1 MKTIVFIGSQKSGS
15 SREAIKAAEELGY
28 YTVLF
33 TNRINFIEKRAEF
46 PDVHLMQWCDLNNI
60 DEIENA
66 ITHLLSKAL
75 KICAVV
81 SFVDPY
87 CHTASLLNDKF
98 CTKTFSTEAIGTM
111 ENKILSR
118 VALAQSPYCPS
129 FMSLSKDSMYS
140 EKQIRSYLPF
150 IMKSP
155 NSTGSKDVFKIDTY
169 NRFRH
174 QIKKLFSK
182 YPKDAVL
189 LEEFIDGPQYLVE
202 TIFYENEVNII
213 AIIEQE
219 IIYNERYIVT
229 GYNLMTDPAPDFYN
243 NLKIAIESIA
253 RFHGMKSGPCHLE
266 MRYINNQWKL
276 IEINPRISGAGMNK
290 FIQIGLG
297 INLVKETLKF
307 AIGQDFNI
315 QPKYK
320 VPCFAQYVVVSE
332 AGILEKVIG
341 KNKATKSPG
350 VKTVYVKPCKGAV
363 LTPPISMGN
372 RYAYVI
378 ATGDSEEEAKKNA
391 KQAAAQIHFCL
402 LPSKKEDTSVEDNK
416 IENADEVSIP
426 EIITQDI
433 DTEEI
438 HPQKITNE
446 ELGMDKLGIDEIK
459 MDNKS
464 GYLYSPVEYTED
476 FK

>member
-33 TNRINFIEKRAEF
+33 TNRTNFLEKREEF

-60 DEIENA
+60 EEIENA
-66 ITHLLSKAL
+66 ITDLLSKAL

-81 SFVDPY
+81 SFVDSY
-87 CHTASLLNDKF
+87 CHTACLMHDKF
-98 CTKTFSTEAIGTM
+98 CTTTFSTEAIGTM

-118 VALAQSPYCPS
+118 VALGQSPYCPS
-129 FMSLSKDSMYS
+129 FMSLPKDFTYS
-140 EKQIRSYLPF
+140 EKQIKSYLPV

-169 NRFRH
+169 NRFRY
-174 QIKKLFSK
+174 QINKLFSK
-182 YPKDAVL
+182 YPNDAVL

-202 TIFYENEVNII
+202 TIFYKNQLNII

-219 IIYNERYIVT
+219 IVFNKRFIVT
-229 GYNLMTDPAPDFYN
+229 GYNLMTNPAPDFYN

-253 RFHGMKSGPCHLE
+253 KCHGMESGPCHLE
-266 MRYINNQWKL
+266 MRYVNNQWKL

-290 FIQIGLG
+290 LIQISLG

-307 AIGQDFNI
+307 ALGQEFDI
-315 QPKYK
+315 KPKYK
-320 VPCFAQYVVVSE
+320 IPCFAQYVVTSE
-332 AGILEKVIG
+332 TGILEKVLG
-341 KNKATKSPG
+341 KNQAIKSPG
-350 VKTVYVKPCKGAV
+350 VKAVYIKPRKGTL

-378 ATGDSEEEAKKNA
+378 ATGANEAEAKKNA
-391 KQAAAQIHFCL
+391 KQAAAKIHFSL
-402 LPSKKEDTSVEDNK
+402 LPSKKEDNTIEENKVENLT
-416 IENADEVSIP
+416 EVLIP
-426 EIITQDI
+426 EIT
-433 DTEEI
+433 TEAVTTDD
-438 HPQKITNE
+438 HPQKIATE
-446 ELGMDKLGIDEIK
+446 ELDIANLGIEEFK

-464 GYLYSPVEYTED
+464 GYLYSPLEYSED

>member
-33 TNRINFIEKRAEF
+33 TNRISFLEKRTEF
-46 PDVHLMQWCDLNNI
+46 PDVHLMQLCDLNNI
-60 DEIENA
+60 EEIENA

-75 KICAVV
+75 KISAVV

-87 CHTASLLNDKF
+87 CHTAFLLNDKF
-98 CTKTFSTEAIGTM
+98 CTKIFSTEAIGTM

-118 VALAQSPYCPS
+118 EALAQSPYCPR
-129 FMSLSKDSMYS
+129 FMSISKDSTYS
-140 EKQIRSYLPF
+140 KKQITSYLPV

-155 NSTGSKDVFKIDTY
+155 NSAGSKDVFKIDTY
-169 NRFRH
+169 NEFRH
-174 QIKKLFSK
+174 QSKKLFTK
-182 YPKDAVL
+182 YPKDAIL

-219 IIYNERYIVT
+219 ITFNKRFIIT
-229 GYNLMTDPAPDFYN
+229 GYNLMIDPAPDFYN
-243 NLKIAIESIA
+243 NLKIAVESIV
-253 RFHGMKSGPCHLE
+253 RCHGMESGPCHLE
-266 MRYINNQWKL
+266 MRYVNNQWKL

-307 AIGQDFNI
+307 ALGQNFNI

-320 VPCFAQYVVVSE
+320 IPCFAKYVVISE
-332 AGILEKVIG
+332 TGILEKVIG
-341 KNKATKSPG
+341 KKKATKSHG
-350 VKTVYVKPCKGAV
+350 VKAVYIKPRKGAV

-402 LPSKKEDTSVEDNK
+402 LPSKNETIRSEDAK
-416 IENADEVSIP
+416 IENHEEVSTP
-426 EIITQDI
+426 EITAQSIT
-433 DTEEI
+433 TEKI
-438 HPQKITNE
+438 HTQKITNKKS
-446 ELGMDKLGIDEIK
+446 GIDKLGIEAIK

-464 GYLYSPVEYTED
+464 GYLYSPFEYSKD

>member
-33 TNRINFIEKRAEF
+33 TNREKFIEKRTDF

-60 DEIENA
+60 EENENA

-87 CHTASLLNDKF
+87 CHTACLLNDKF
-98 CTKTFSTEAIGTM
+98 CTKIFSTEAIGAM

-118 VALAQSPYCPS
+118 EALAQSPYDPS
-129 FMSLSKDSMYS
+129 FISLSKDSKYS
-140 EKQIRSYLPF
+140 KKQITSYLPV

-169 NRFRH
+169 NKFKY
-174 QIKKLFSK
+174 QLKKLFTK
-182 YPKDAVL
+182 YPEDEVL

-202 TIFYENEVNII
+202 TIFYKDEVNII

-219 IIYNERYIVT
+219 ITFNKRFIIT
-229 GYNLMTDPAPDFYN
+229 GYNLMINPAPDFYKS
-243 NLKIAIESIA
+243 LKIAVESIV
-253 RFHGMKSGPCHLE
+253 RCHGMKSGPCHLE
-266 MRYINNQWKL
+266 MRYVNNQWKL

-307 AIGQDFNI
+307 ALGQDFNI
-315 QPKYK
+315 QPRYK
-320 VPCFAQYVVVSE
+320 IPCFAQYVVISKT
-332 AGILEKVIG
+332 GILEKVTG
-341 KNKATKSPG
+341 KNKAAKSPG
-350 VKTVYVKPCKGAV
+350 VKAVYIKPRKGAL
-363 LTPPISMGN
+363 LTPPVSMGN

-391 KQAAAQIHFCL
+391 KQAADQIHFCL
-402 LPSKKEDTSVEDNK
+402 LPPKNEDTKAEDNK
-416 IENADEVSIP
+416 LENPDEVSIP
-426 EIITQDI
+426 EITTD
-433 DTEEI
+433 EI
-438 HPQKITNE
+438 YPQKITHE
-446 ELGMDKLGIDEIK
+446 ELGIDKLGIEEIK
-459 MDNKS
+459 MENKS
-464 GYLYSPVEYTED
+464 GYLYSPLEYTED